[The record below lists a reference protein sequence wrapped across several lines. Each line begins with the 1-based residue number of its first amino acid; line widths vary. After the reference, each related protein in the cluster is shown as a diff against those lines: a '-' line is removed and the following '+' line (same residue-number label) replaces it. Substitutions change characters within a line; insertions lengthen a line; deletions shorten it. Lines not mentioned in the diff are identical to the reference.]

1 MGKPKWGAKAYYRK
15 LNYNQQWKEKVRN
28 ASFKKSQKVKELINE
43 AVKAERAKW
52 KAMVDS
58 KDAEIQAKAKSNTK
72 HMHKNVAL
80 ERTPQRRWIICR
92 VAL

>member
-1 MGKPKWGAKAYYRK
+1 M
-15 LNYNQQWKEKVRN
+15 RN
-28 ASFKKSQKVKELINE
+28 ASSKKSQKVKELINE

-92 VAL
+92 VAI